1 MQGALAAEQAAAPAT
16 TQAPLPEG
24 QLTASSG
31 SIETKSEDD
40 SDLERWTE
48 ILDRSIERIIERQ
61 QRVVLEKVSG
71 QKAKKALSDGTL
83 EVDMIMPQDTWDK
96 QMEEDVRP
104 VLNAIIKDAG
114 DFFQAKSADYSSPL
128 PEDLVAHVNAQ
139 VARIQDLNFRSREV
153 ISREILNSLAVKDA
167 EHRFTVVRAAIVGHF
182 TQLLAKTRG
191 TVAQSEARRAWNAAA
206 GFSK

>member
-1 MQGALAAEQAAAPAT
+1 
-16 TQAPLPEG
+16 
-24 QLTASSG
+24 
-31 SIETKSEDD
+31 
-40 SDLERWTE
+40 
-48 ILDRSIERIIERQ
+48 
-61 QRVVLEKVSG
+61 
-71 QKAKKALSDGTL
+71 
-83 EVDMIMPQDTWDK
+83 
-96 QMEEDVRP
+96 
-104 VLNAIIKDAG
+104 
-114 DFFQAKSADYSSPL
+114 
-128 PEDLVAHVNAQ
+128 